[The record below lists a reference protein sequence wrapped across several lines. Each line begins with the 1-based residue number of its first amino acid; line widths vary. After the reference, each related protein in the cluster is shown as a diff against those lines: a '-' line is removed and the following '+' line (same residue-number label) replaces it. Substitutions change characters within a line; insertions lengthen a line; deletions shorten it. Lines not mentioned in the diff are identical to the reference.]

1 MQLWS
6 RLSQYQPTQSHQP
19 SPPITGL
26 AAGLRPHYFTS
37 PHASSSSISSLLSGK
52 HASTYPSPPSSPKLG
67 PTAQFLT
74 SSKEVPT
81 AQQALLAAMASQ
93 TLLQRLG
100 RAFWQ
105 AFAAHSPS
113 NDANPNAGAPA
124 WDSDKIRRVLEG
136 KAVLSVVDVEPEV
149 KVGAAAVSPTS
160 QTLPNGTKTHECS
173 KGCNLTG
180 TLEEGM
186 RALSLSKE

>member
-1 MQLWS
+1 
-6 RLSQYQPTQSHQP
+6 
-19 SPPITGL
+19 
-26 AAGLRPHYFTS
+26 
-37 PHASSSSISSLLSGK
+37 
-52 HASTYPSPPSSPKLG
+52 
-67 PTAQFLT
+67 
-74 SSKEVPT
+74 
-81 AQQALLAAMASQ
+81 MASQ

-149 KVGAAAVSPTS
+149 KVGAAAVSPTT